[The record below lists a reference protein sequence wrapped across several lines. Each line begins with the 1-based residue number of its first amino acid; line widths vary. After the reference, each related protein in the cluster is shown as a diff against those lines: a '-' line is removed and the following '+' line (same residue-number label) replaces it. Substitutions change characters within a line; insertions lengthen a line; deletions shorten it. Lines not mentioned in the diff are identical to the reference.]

1 MTENKLDNFGKV
13 VLYIIKGSPG
23 LCKTQIRKGLFLV
36 DSIYYALHKKSL
48 TGCEYIKEKYG
59 PVPDTKHYKKLS
71 NILID
76 YAKEKIVEDNF
87 YEKSSYYIKNDLEL
101 DIKAEDKKILD
112 IVINFISNKT
122 AKELYSLTHGKV
134 YNKTKMYNLID
145 LKDVVEWKI
154 NDITEEDITNEE
166 ELRSLSKKDESAILS
181 FC

>member
-1 MTENKLDNFGKV
+1 MKNLPN
-13 VLYIIKGSPG
+13 
-23 LCKTQIRKGLFLV
+23 
-36 DSIYYALHKKSL
+36 
-48 TGCEYIKEKYG
+48 
-59 PVPDTKHYKKLS
+59 
-71 NILID
+71 
-76 YAKEKIVEDNF
+76 
-87 YEKSSYYIKNDLEL
+87 YIKNDLEL